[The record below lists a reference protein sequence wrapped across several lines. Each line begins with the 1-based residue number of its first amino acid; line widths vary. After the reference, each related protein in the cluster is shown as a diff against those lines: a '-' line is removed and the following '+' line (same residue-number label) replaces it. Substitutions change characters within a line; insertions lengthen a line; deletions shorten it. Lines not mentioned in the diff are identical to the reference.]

1 MAKRYVVRRS
11 FVGRLAGVVYRCTEG
26 ETVTLPEG
34 SGWVACG
41 FLQPL
46 DDEETAE
53 SAQAQQREIRV
64 SKRSRK

>member
-11 FVGRLAGVVYRCTEG
+11 FVGRLAGVVYRCAEG

-41 FLQPL
+41 FLRPL
-46 DDEETAE
+46 DEETAE
-53 SAQAQQREIRV
+53 SAQAQQRETRA